1 MIKNISSPF
10 TYPVH
15 GVSNDPEFYKV
26 DEKKASEGF
35 IPCRFQSSFPFG
47 YKWGYETNCGVISTG
62 CDQVLHGYA
71 WLEDERRFILAAEFP
86 NKRKNA
92 RKKVMEGNSNKKLKR
107 REKLR

>member
-1 MIKNISSPF
+1 MIKNIPCPF

-35 IPCRFQSSFPFG
+35 IHCKFQSSFPFG

-62 CDQVLHGYA
+62 CDQVTL
-71 WLEDERRFILAAEFP
+71 L
-86 NKRKNA
+86 
-92 RKKVMEGNSNKKLKR
+92 MEGNSNKKLKR